1 MKYLIISDIHGST
14 INLEKVLTS
23 TEFDK
28 LLLLGDILPHGPRND
43 LPNGYNPKE
52 VIKLLNPL
60 KNKIICV
67 RGNCDAEVDDMV
79 LDFPIL
85 HLALISHENKHIY
98 LTHGHKFN
106 AQNPLN
112 IENSIVLYG
121 HTHITKIDYVD
132 SNIYIN
138 LGSITLPKD
147 NQACYAILEDNFI
160 TIYDLDKNII
170 QKINVHEVK

>member
-1 MKYLIISDIHGST
+1 MKYLIITDIHGSP
-14 INLEKVLTS
+14 INLKKVLEKES
-23 TEFDK
+23 FDK

-52 VIKLLNPL
+52 VTSILNSL

-79 LDFPIL
+79 LDFPIMSM
-85 HLALISHENKHIY
+85 ACIEYNNKSIY

-106 AQNPLN
+106 SKNLLN
-112 IENSIVLYG
+112 VENSIVLYG
-121 HTHITKIDYVD
+121 HTHITNVEKLD

-147 NQACYAILEDNFI
+147 DTSCYATLENNIFEI
-160 TIYDLDKNII
+160 KNIDGVT
-170 QKINVHEVK
+170 INKVII